1 MTAADH
7 TATDHYGTLQ
17 VEPDA
22 DAAAIRT
29 AYLRLMRDT
38 HPDLRPGDPGAAARA
53 QQLNVAYTVLR
64 SPVARAGY
72 DRVRAARAGA
82 GRTASP
88 VPRPSG
94 DAAYTRLIDSA
105 SSRAAYSQDQHD
117 LREAFH
123 TASLRLG
130 VALFAVGAILLLAL
144 ALGQP

>member
-29 AYLRLMRDT
+29 AYLRLMRGT

-53 QQLNVAYTVLR
+53 QQLNAAYTVLR
-64 SPVARAGY
+64 SPAARAGY
-72 DRVRAARAGA
+72 DRVRAARASA
-82 GRTASP
+82 GRTVSP
-88 VPRPSG
+88 VPRHNG
-94 DAAYTRLIDSA
+94 D
-105 SSRAAYSQDQHD
+105 AAYSQDQHD
-117 LREAFH
+117 LRAAFH